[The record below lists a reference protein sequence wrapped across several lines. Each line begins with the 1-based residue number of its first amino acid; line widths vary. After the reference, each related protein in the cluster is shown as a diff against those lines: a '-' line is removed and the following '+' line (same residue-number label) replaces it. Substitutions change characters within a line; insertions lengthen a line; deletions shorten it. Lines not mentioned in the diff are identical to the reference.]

1 MTRRKDVTWWI
12 FVLALAVAWLA
23 SGRVWAGATVQAG
36 DDSGRAGAVRA
47 DDGADDAVAQ
57 PPTLPFQAADTIL
70 MIFCCALTL
79 PMIPAL
85 GHFYGGMA
93 RRKNVLSAFQQT
105 FILLGVIALQWLLFG
120 YSLAFDGNTLG
131 GFCGG
136 WQWFGLGGVGIEPN
150 RAVAPGIPQELFML
164 FQMLVAVFAAAL
176 ISGAIVE
183 RVKFSSYLLFTVLW
197 STLVY
202 DPVAHWVW
210 APDGWI
216 KKLGA
221 LDFAGGL
228 VVHLTSGLAA
238 LCCVRVV
245 GKRRGLDHEDLHPHN
260 LTLTA
265 LGTGLLWFGWQGLN
279 AGAAR
284 GANAAA
290 VAAFVSTNL
299 AGAAAIVSWSLI
311 EYLLKRRVTVLGACT
326 GAIAGLVAVSPAA
339 GYVSPLG
346 AFAIGFMVAP
356 LCYFAIA
363 LKGKLGYDDSLDVF
377 GVHGV
382 GGLCG
387 VLMLGFVAAPFL
399 TGGSGGLL
407 AGNVELL
414 AAQVIAT
421 GAVALYTVVV
431 TTLLLVAIDRL
442 IGLRVTAEEED
453 LGLDLTQHGQRG
465 YLMGEGE
472 LIGIEA

>member
-1 MTRRKDVTWWI
+1 
-12 FVLALAVAWLA
+12 
-23 SGRVWAGATVQAG
+23 
-36 DDSGRAGAVRA
+36 
-47 DDGADDAVAQ
+47 
-57 PPTLPFQAADTIL
+57 
-70 MIFCCALTL
+70 
-79 PMIPAL
+79 MIPAL
-85 GHFYGGMA
+85 GYFYGGMA

-105 FILLGVIALQWLLFG
+105 FILLGAIGLQWLLVG

-136 WQWFGLGGVGIEPN
+136 AHWFVQRGVGIEPN
-150 RAVAPGIPQELFML
+150 PAVAPQVPHELFML
-164 FQMLVAVFAAAL
+164 FQLLVAVFAAAL

-183 RVKFSSYLLFTVLW
+183 RVKFSAYLVFAVLW

-210 APDGWI
+210 GPDGWI
-216 KKLGA
+216 KQLGA

-260 LTLTA
+260 LTLAA
-265 LGTGLLWFGWQGLN
+265 LGTGLLWFGWQGQTT
-279 AGAAR
+279 GQAR
-284 GANAAA
+284 GASAAA
-290 VAAFVSTNL
+290 VAAFVATNL
-299 AGAAAIVSWSLI
+299 AGAAAIVSWSAL
-311 EYLLKRRVTVLGACT
+311 EYLLKRKVTFLGACT
-326 GAIAGLVAVSPAA
+326 GAIAGLVAVSPCA
-339 GYVSPLG
+339 GYVGPLA
-346 AFAIGFMVAP
+346 AFAIGFMIAP

-363 LKGKLGYDDSLDVF
+363 LKGRLGYDDSLDVF

-382 GGLCG
+382 GGLAG
-387 VLMLGFVAAPFL
+387 VLMLGFVAAPGL

-407 AGNVELL
+407 AGTADLLL
-414 AAQVIAT
+414 AQVVAT
-421 GAVALYTVVV
+421 VVVAIYTVVV
-431 TTLLLVAIDRL
+431 TMLLLLAIDRL
-442 IGLRVTAEEED
+442 MGLRVTAEEED

-472 LIGIEA
+472 LIGIE